1 LVTSWFSNQ
10 SKNKLINKEKEL
22 FFLINSLRLGGAEKN
37 CVNLANGLSE
47 KGFKVTIIV
56 LELKDAVM
64 AEKLLPPID
73 IINLN
78 VNHAR
83 NSLFSLK
90 RVIDVYNIRQLL
102 VFTFQLAI
110 VTVMIRR
117 IWKKEIRIIARSIN
131 SIEEKYRHERSLWH
145 KWVSQFLVKTWFFNV
160 DHIIAQ
166 STGMKQELEE
176 LKGQKNVPVSVI
188 FNFLD
193 HITNEVPTATKESSL
208 RVLFVGKLKTQKN
221 LYFLID
227 AFEIAW
233 KSKKELELCIVG
245 DGEQKA
251 GLENY
256 VKQKGLE
263 KVVRFAGK
271 SNDVAKYYQESMVT
285 VLCSHYEGFPNVL
298 IEANAYGVPV
308 VSLDC
313 PSGPSDIVIPF
324 VNGILVKDK
333 KVDTFAASILK
344 SVEFDWDKNAILNT
358 VQRFSKEKAIN
369 GYLKVLNLEAD

>member
-1 LVTSWFSNQ
+1 
-10 SKNKLINKEKEL
+10 LINKEKEL